1 MVKQHKQIEKA
12 IAELMAHPSL
22 KKYGRPH
29 KTSEPEHITDTE
41 SEFVVTYLKHTYAD
55 RVIFEFRVN
64 NNMDDVLLENISI
77 NMDCEMEGLEEE
89 GGIPIKDLKSGES
102 KSAYVTFAKDPD
114 SFLTGSAAC
123 VLCFTMKEV
132 DKDTGEPEED
142 GTEDE
147 YQLEEVTPRTP
158 RVPCRK
164 PTAVK
169 HHISPRRCYKNQA
182 SCENHLLSTVHLRL
196 LKRLASVPG
205 GRVR

>member
-1 MVKQHKQIEKA
+1 MWGGGSWVSIIEKGSRGLVPWDGAFSCCCGIPFVPRTQQVVKQHKQIEKA
-12 IAELMAHPSL
+12 IAELMAHPRL

-55 RVIFEFRVN
+55 RVIFEFRVH
-64 NNMDDVLLENISI
+64 NNMDDVLLENVSI
-77 NMDCEMEGLEEE
+77 HMDCEMEGLEEE
-89 GGIPIKDLKSGES
+89 GGIPIKDLASGES

-147 YQLEEVTPRTP
+147 YQLEEVLPRTP
-158 RVPCRK
+158 PASLVLN
-164 PTAVK
+164 
-169 HHISPRRCYKNQA
+169 PR
-182 SCENHLLSTVHLRL
+182 H
-196 LKRLASVPG
+196 
-205 GRVR
+205 